1 MGGSKGSH
9 GYHVHTLFAGPHMYD
24 RFPRVP
30 LQVKLTE
37 DEMVIKVF
45 GYLEKLVQIVKPRKV
60 GSDDTMFG
68 M

>member
-1 MGGSKGSH
+1 
-9 GYHVHTLFAGPHMYD
+9 MYD